1 MRRGSL
7 LFLGLVLTGVAGQPA
22 LAGTNLVTNG
32 NFATG
37 DFTGWSPSDGSIVID
52 SSFAPPADSFDAAFN
67 GGGILSQII
76 PTTSGRAYNLSFSLL
91 DEAGSFLD
99 TFTVTF
105 GGFSTTITGDTAAG
119 SYQSEAFVIPGSD
132 ITGSSTTLSFQGSN
146 PSSQSW
152 NLDDVS
158 VVAAAIPEAP
168 TVAILGGA
176 VLMMLSLRLRGR
188 MTSN

>member
-1 MRRGSL
+1 MRRGSF
-7 LFLGLVLTGVAGQPA
+7 LFLGLVLTGITGQPV

-52 SSFAPPADSFDAAFN
+52 TAFAPPSDTFDAMFN
-67 GGGILSQII
+67 GGGTLSQPIA
-76 PTTSGRAYNLSFSLL
+76 TTAGHGYTLSFSLV
-91 DEAGSFLD
+91 DQGDFILD

-105 GGFSTTITGDTAAG
+105 GGFSTTITGNTAGLSYQPEVFAIPGADITAA
-119 SYQSEAFVIPGSD
+119 
-132 ITGSSTTLSFQGSN
+132 STTLSFRGSD
-146 PSSQSW
+146 PSTLGW

-158 VVAAAIPEAP
+158 VASAAIPEAP
-168 TVAILGGA
+168 TGAVLGLA

-188 MTSN
+188 MIDK